1 MNRLSRAIIA
11 VVFVAAITF
20 SAISIC
26 QTAGKSL
33 RADIT
38 EQKLYS
44 LSDGTKA
51 ILASL
56 NQPIKLKFYYTKTA
70 AMKGPDQIRY
80 FNEYYYFVK
89 TLLDEYVRASNGMVE
104 LEIID
109 PRPFSDEEAQALRY
123 GLRRFSITE
132 EESFFFGLVLQTQW
146 GVEKTIKF
154 FSPERQNF
162 VEYDIS
168 YLIDTAIT
176 REKKRIGILSS
187 LKVMGDNVTG
197 YMARL
202 MQMQEQQPAPPWGI
216 VRQLKQKYDVKEVS
230 TDVEQI
236 KDVDILLVIH
246 PKNLSEKTQFA
257 IDQFVLKGGRAIVCV
272 DPHCITDKPPPT
284 QNPYDT
290 FSHKTS
296 SNLNKLLNAW
306 GLQMPENTFAGDRSL
321 AREGSLRPNQRRDK
335 IIAYLLLNKG
345 CFNADSAISADLN
358 QVGVLFPGVLK
369 KVSPEQTEQSESN
382 VKLTPLLTTTSRG
395 NSWTVSN
402 QAELMMPDYPSLL
415 NKFNDGTEPVAM
427 AYLATGRFKSAFP
440 DGIEVEDDSPQSEAE
455 TQEEDE
461 AGDEEKPAKTKKIT
475 GLTEAPQDCAVVV
488 FADVDFISDI
498 VAYRNSIFGL
508 LATVD
513 DNSSLLLNAIEE
525 LAGSAYLISIRS
537 RGNFQRPFTVV
548 DEIEV
553 RAEAE
558 TAEEEARIN
567 AEIAGFQQELGQILS
582 TSNQSEAEIIESSIL
597 QKKKNLELKI
607 HEAKR
612 QLRRIKMKKRERI
625 EHLGMKLRN
634 FCTLPGPI
642 VTLIIA
648 IVLGIR
654 RVVMRRHHISHA
666 SDA

>member
-51 ILASL
+51 ILAGL
-56 NQPIKLKFYYTKTA
+56 NQPVKLKLYYAKTA

-89 TLLDEYVRASNGMVE
+89 ALLDEYVRASKGMVE

-109 PRPFSDEEAQALRY
+109 PRPFSDEETQALRY
-123 GLRRFSITE
+123 GLRRFSVTE
-132 EESFFFGLVLQTQW
+132 EEGFFFGLVLQTQW
-146 GVEKTIKF
+146 GVEKTIEF

-168 YLIDTAIT
+168 YMIDTAIT
-176 REKKRIGILSS
+176 REKKRIGILSP
-187 LKVMGDNVTG
+187 LKVMGDNVSG
-197 YMARL
+197 YMAQL
-202 MQMQEQQPAPPWGI
+202 MRMQKQEPAPPWGM
-216 VRQLKQKYDVKEVS
+216 VQQLRQMYDVKEIP
-230 TDVEQI
+230 TDTEEI

-246 PKNLSEKTQFA
+246 PKDLGEKTQFA
-257 IDQFVLKGGRAIVCV
+257 IDQFILKGGRAIILV
-272 DPHCITDKPPPT
+272 DPHCIADKPPPT
-284 QNPYDT
+284 QNPYEA
-290 FSHKTS
+290 FSHKTGS
-296 SNLNKLLNAW
+296 YLNRLLNAW

-321 AREGSLRPNQRRDK
+321 AIEGSLRPNQRRDK
-335 IIAYLLLNKG
+335 IIAYLRLTAG
-345 CFNADSAISADLN
+345 CFNADNAISADLN
-358 QVGVLFPGVLK
+358 QVRVLFPGVLTEAAA
-369 KVSPEQTEQSESN
+369 EQDDSN
-382 VKLTPLLTTTSRG
+382 IQLAPLLRTTSLG
-395 NSWTVSN
+395 NSWTVSSPG
-402 QAELMMPDYPSLL
+402 ELMMPNYPDLL
-415 NKFNDGTEPVAM
+415 SKFTDGTEPVAM

-440 DGIEVEDDSPQSEAE
+440 DGIEVEDDSAQSDGK
-455 TQEEDE
+455 TQDKDESEDE
-461 AGDEEKPAKTKKIT
+461 EETTKTKKIT
-475 GLTEAPQDCAVVV
+475 GLTEAEEDCAVIV

-498 VAYRNSIFGL
+498 VAYHRTIFGL
-508 LATVD
+508 AVVD
-513 DNSSLLLNAIEE
+513 DNNALLLNAIEE
-525 LAGSAYLISIRS
+525 LAGSANLISIRS

-548 DEIEV
+548 DEIEA

-567 AEIAGFQQELGQILS
+567 AEIAGFQQELGKILS
-582 TSNQSEAEIIESSIL
+582 TSKETEADIIETSIL
-597 QKKKNLELKI
+597 QKKKDLELKI
-607 HEAKR
+607 HAAQS
-612 QLRRIKMKKRERI
+612 QLRRIKMIKRERI
-625 EHLGMKLRN
+625 EALGTRLRN
-634 FCTLPGPI
+634 FCTLPGPM

-654 RVVMRRHHISHA
+654 HVVMRRHHISHA
-666 SDA
+666 SGA

>member
-1 MNRLSRAIIA
+1 MNRVSRAIIA

-26 QTAGKSL
+26 QTTAKSL
-33 RADIT
+33 RVDIT
-38 EQKLYS
+38 EQRLYS

-51 ILASL
+51 ILAGL
-56 NQPIKLKFYYTKTA
+56 NQPIKLKLYYTKTA

-89 TLLDEYVRASNGMVE
+89 ALLDEYVRAGKGMVE
-104 LEIID
+104 LEMID

-146 GVEKTIKF
+146 GVEKTIAF
-154 FSPERQNF
+154 FSPDRQNF

-176 REKKRIGILSS
+176 REKKRLGILSP
-187 LKVMGDNVTG
+187 LPVMGENVSG
-197 YMARL
+197 YMAQL
-202 MQMQEQQPAPPWGI
+202 MRMQGQRPAPPWG
-216 VRQLKQKYDVKEVS
+216 VVQQLKQMYDVKEVS
-230 TDVEQI
+230 TNVDEI
-236 KDVDILLVIH
+236 KDIDILLVIH
-246 PKNLSEKTQFA
+246 PKDLSEKTQFA

-272 DPHCITDKPPPT
+272 DPHCIADRPPPT
-284 QNPYDT
+284 QNPYET
-290 FSHKTS
+290 FSHKTAS
-296 SNLNKLLNAW
+296 DLNKLLRTW

-321 AREGSLRPNQRRDK
+321 AIEGSLIPNQRRDK
-335 IIAYLLLNKG
+335 IIAYLRLISG
-345 CFNADSAISADLN
+345 CFNTDNAISADLN
-358 QVGVLFPGVLK
+358 QVRVLFPGVLK
-369 KVSPEQTEQSESN
+369 EVEPDQADSN
-382 VKLTPLLTTTSRG
+382 VQLTPLLTTTSRG
-395 NSWTVSN
+395 NSWTLSN
-402 QAELMMPDYPSLL
+402 PGELRMPDYPTMLS
-415 NKFNDGTEPVAM
+415 NFTDGTEPVAM

-440 DGIEVEDDSPQSEAE
+440 DGIEA
-455 TQEEDE
+455 EDE
-461 AGDEEKPAKTKKIT
+461 SAQSDGKTQDEDESGDEEKADKTKKIT
-475 GLTEAPQDCAVVV
+475 GLTEAEEDCAVIV

-498 VAYRNSIFGL
+498 VAYRRTIFGL
-508 LATVD
+508 AVVD
-513 DNSSLLLNAIEE
+513 DNNALLLNALEE
-525 LAGSAYLISIRS
+525 LAGSANLISIRS

-553 RAEAE
+553 QAEAE

-582 TSNQSEAEIIESSIL
+582 TSKETEADIIETSIL
-597 QKKKNLELKI
+597 QKKKDLELKI
-607 HEAKR
+607 HAAQR
-612 QLRRIKMKKRERI
+612 SLRGIKMKKREDI
-625 EHLGMKLRN
+625 EHLGVRLRN
-634 FCTLPGPI
+634 FCTLPGPM

-654 RVVMRRHHISHA
+654 RTVMRRHHISHA

>member
-26 QTAGKSL
+26 QTAAESL
-33 RADIT
+33 RVDIT
-38 EQKLYS
+38 DQRLYS

-51 ILASL
+51 ILAGL
-56 NQPIKLKFYYTKTA
+56 NQPIKLKLYYAKTA
-70 AMKGPDQIRY
+70 AMKAPDQIRY

-89 TLLDEYVRASNGMVE
+89 ALLDEYAREGKGMVE

-146 GVEKTIKF
+146 GVEKTIAF
-154 FSPERQNF
+154 FSPDRQNF

-168 YLIDTAIT
+168 YLIDTTIT
-176 REKKRIGILSS
+176 REKKRLGILST
-187 LKVMGDNVTG
+187 LPVMGENVSG
-197 YMARL
+197 YMAQL
-202 MQMQEQQPAPPWGI
+202 MRMQRQQPAPPWGM
-216 VRQLKQKYDVKEVS
+216 VQQLKQMYDVKEVG
-230 TDVEQI
+230 TNVDEI

-257 IDQFVLKGGRAIVCV
+257 IDQFVLKGGRAIVFV
-272 DPHCITDKPPPT
+272 DPHCIADKPPAT
-284 QNPYDT
+284 QNIYDSL
-290 FSHKTS
+290 SHKTAS
-296 SNLNKLLNAW
+296 DLNKLLRTW
-306 GLQMPENTFAGDRSL
+306 GLQMPANTFAGDRSL
-321 AREGSLRPNQRRDK
+321 AISGSLRHNQRRDK
-335 IIAYLLLNKG
+335 IIAYLRLIAG
-345 CFNADSAISADLN
+345 CFNTDNAISADLN
-358 QVGVLFPGVLK
+358 QVRVLFPGVLRE
-369 KVSPEQTEQSESN
+369 VAVDQDDSN
-382 VKLTPLLTTTSRG
+382 IQLTTLLTTTSLG

-402 QAELMMPDYPSLL
+402 PGELRMPDYPTMLS
-415 NKFNDGTEPVAM
+415 NFTDGTEPVVM

-440 DGIEVEDDSPQSEAE
+440 EGIEA
-455 TQEEDE
+455 EDE
-461 AGDEEKPAKTKKIT
+461 SADKDEDEPGDEEKATKTKKIT
-475 GLTEAPQDCAVVV
+475 GLTEAEEDCAVIV

-498 VAYRNSIFGL
+498 VAYRSSIFGL
-508 LATVD
+508 AVVD
-513 DNSSLLLNAIEE
+513 DNSALLLNAIED
-525 LAGSAYLISIRS
+525 LAGSANLISIRS

-553 RAEAE
+553 QAEAE

-567 AEIAGFQQELGQILS
+567 AEIAGFQQELGKILS
-582 TSNQSEAEIIESSIL
+582 TSKETETDIIETSIL
-597 QKKKNLELKI
+597 QKKKDLELKI
-607 HEAKR
+607 HEAQR
-612 QLRRIKMKKRERI
+612 RLRGIKMKKRERI
-625 EHLGMKLRN
+625 EHLGARLRN
-634 FCTLPGPI
+634 FCTLPGPM

-654 RVVMRRHHISHA
+654 RAVMRRHHISHA

>member
-26 QTAGKSL
+26 QTAAKSF
-33 RADIT
+33 RVDIT
-38 EQKLYS
+38 EQRLYS

-56 NQPIKLKFYYTKTA
+56 NQPIKLKLYYTKTA

-89 TLLDEYVRASNGMVE
+89 ALLDEYVRASNGMVE

-154 FSPERQNF
+154 FSPDRQNF

-202 MQMQEQQPAPPWGI
+202 MQMQKQQPAPPWGI
-216 VRQLKQKYDVKEVS
+216 VQQLKQKYDVKEVT
-230 TDVEQI
+230 TDVDEI

-246 PKNLSEKTQFA
+246 PKDLSEKTQFA
-257 IDQFVLKGGRAIVCV
+257 IDQFVLKGGRAIVCL
-272 DPHCITDKPPPT
+272 DPHCITDKPAPT
-284 QNPYDT
+284 QNPYEA
-290 FSHKTS
+290 FSYKTAS
-296 SNLNKLLNAW
+296 YLNTLLETW
-306 GLQMPENTFAGDRSL
+306 GLEMPRNTFAGDRSL

-369 KVSPEQTEQSESN
+369 VLSPEQTEQSESN

-415 NKFNDGTEPVAM
+415 NKFIDGTEPVAM

-440 DGIEVEDDSPQSEAE
+440 DGIEVEDDSPQSEAG
-455 TQEEDE
+455 TQDENEAEDE
-461 AGDEEKPAKTKKIT
+461 EETAKTKKIT
-475 GLTEAPQDCAVVV
+475 GLTEARQDCAVVV

-498 VAYRNSIFGL
+498 VAYRSSIFGL

-582 TSNQSEAEIIESSIL
+582 TSKQGEAEIIESSIL

-612 QLRRIKMKKRERI
+612 QLRRIKMKKREHI